1 MYTRRLLVLLI
12 SLLLLSYTARTHDTL
27 KISTNNILNGHEWVD
42 LGLSVMW
49 ATCNVGAS
57 SPSDYGDYYAWGE
70 TTIKQSFTEDNSRTY
85 EIDYVGDI
93 SGSSCYDVATA
104 KWGIGWRMPTQEEFE
119 ELVDRCDWQWI
130 SLDGHSGCKV
140 TGPNGNSIFLP
151 AAGWKYGISIEGIN
165 ENAYYW
171 SSTYCDDY
179 FKQRAFNLHFYYY
192 GYNMIYSNYYVTAD
206 YRFYGFSVRPV
217 TD

>member
-1 MYTRRLLVLLI
+1 MLILLT
-12 SLLLLSYTARTHDTL
+12 SLFLLSYTARTQDTL
-27 KISTNNILNGHEWVD
+27 KNILNGHEWVD

-57 SPSDYGDYYAWGE
+57 GPSDYGDYYAWGE
-70 TTIKQSFTEDNSRTY
+70 TTIKHSFTEDNSRTF

-104 KWGIGWRMPTQEEFE
+104 KWGVGWRIPTKEELD

-130 SLDGHSGCKV
+130 SLEGHSGYKV
-140 TGPNGNSIFLP
+140 TGPSGNSIFLP
-151 AAGWKYGISIEGIN
+151 AAGWKYGISINGID

-171 SSTYCDDY
+171 SSTYYDDC
-179 FKQRAFNLHFYYY
+179 FKQKAFNLHFYD
-192 GYNMIYSNYYVTAD
+192 YNMIDSNHYMTTD

-217 TD
+217 LD